1 MEVVNAIGTTGAD
14 QMSVVAIDYGNASES
29 SSRAVSRF
37 LSLGQMDDLET
48 VFHAIQT
55 LHGQE
60 ETSRA
65 KASVWLTEFQKSV
78 HAWQICDQIIHER
91 RSVTSMYFA
100 SQTMRHKILF
110 DFKELPVDSYGSLR
124 DSLITHLMK
133 VNCSDSK
140 ESVIMTQLALA
151 LVDLYLQVPNWP
163 NFIAEL
169 LGKFSNNQ
177 NDRTLILLCLLKVCP
192 EEARN
197 QQVRVGQNRR
207 NQVEAELA
215 SVATEVLKFLAHLC
229 QAYQK
234 NEDVIRRSILC
245 LSSWLQN
252 PQVPTNQL
260 ADNPILKST
269 LTVLQNPSA
278 AEFEVIDAAAEC
290 ISSALYRVEDVDQ
303 NQTFAKVLQEGVF
316 GMVDAYKKAEA
327 AEDYNKMQHYGRVF
341 VEAGETFLES
351 VVRCPGPCGLGDL
364 RIFDL
369 MLMLVESNDYNL
381 LDMTFNV
388 WYRLSEYL
396 FQGIEDDDA
405 LASFKPYVRRYMK
418 ALLGHCRYESDITEL
433 PDPNDDFG
441 ELRTKISDSIKDV
454 LFIIG
459 VEECMHI
466 VSDYYQTVEKT
477 WCEVEA
483 AVFFFSSIV
492 HNILPN
498 EETFVPSMLDTVIK
512 TPDDAHPAL
521 LQTMIDLLENAEEW
535 IRAHPACLEAV
546 MEWLIRRL
554 RDQRF
559 AIQAAKTVSTIC
571 ERNYSLLAKYFQPL
585 FSIITEYESV
595 IDKGVV
601 LETAGEAL
609 LQACACLINDL
620 PFEEFI
626 PKFEVLIRRQTEN
639 LHRLCVTTDHKN
651 PPTFRKRDS
660 RTDQSWALLAANPIT
675 WLDRISC
682 VYRYVKPWGEQ
693 EAVKAAGGHLA
704 DDVMHLVEQTWKV
717 LLLTMNTFMRD
728 VHVIE
733 HSCRAVRFVIRS
745 LALRSAPIVKE
756 LVHTMV
762 QIYQTFQ
769 HSCFLYLGSI
779 LVDEYGGQEMF
790 QQELLEMMQLLAS
803 YSFKV
808 LQGEHG
814 FRNNPDTVDDLF
826 RMGIRFL
833 QRAPVVFICAP
844 ICDLMFQ
851 CGIKGMQVDHQDAN
865 RSVTLFFDEV
875 VNFITDSEKRRFQSE
890 GLQAGRA
897 LYQRYGAEMTASAL
911 TGAIFYVSG
920 GLKKDLCEVID
931 GVRRVNEQ
939 AFDVYLRQA
948 VELLPHDTVCSA
960 TQEQL
965 REFHAKVLKTRSRRE
980 LASQVR
986 DLCAYYR

>member
-1 MEVVNAIGTTGAD
+1 MNDV
-14 QMSVVAIDYGNASES
+14 
-29 SSRAVSRF
+29 
-37 LSLGQMDDLET
+37 ET
-48 VFHAIQT
+48 VFDAIQT
-55 LHGQE
+55 LHGQDE
-60 ETSRA
+60 SSRA

-78 HAWQICDQIIHER
+78 HAWQICDRIIHER
-91 RSVTSMYFA
+91 RSITSMYFA
-100 SQTMRHKILF
+100 SQTMRQKILF

-124 DSLITHLMK
+124 DSLITHLLK
-133 VNCSDSK
+133 VNCTDSK
-140 ESVIMTQLALA
+140 ESVIMTQLCLA

-169 LGKFSNNQ
+169 LSKFSNNQ

-207 NQVEAELA
+207 NEVEAELA
-215 SVATEVLKFLAHLC
+215 IVTSEVLNFLAHLC
-229 QAYQK
+229 HTYQK
-234 NEDVIRRSILC
+234 NEDIIRRSILC

-260 ADNPILKST
+260 ADNPILQST
-269 LTVLQNPSA
+269 LTVLQNPNA
-278 AEFEVIDAAAEC
+278 TEFEVLDAASEC
-290 ISSALYRVEDVDQ
+290 ISSALYRVEDVDA
-303 NQTFAKVLQEGVF
+303 NQAFAKVLQAGVF
-316 GMVDAYKKAEA
+316 KMIDAYKRAEE

-341 VEAGETFLES
+341 VEAGETFLEC

-364 RIFDL
+364 RTFDL
-369 MLMLVESNDYNL
+369 MILLVESRELQL

-396 FQGIEDDDA
+396 FQGIDDDDV
-405 LASFKPYVRRYMK
+405 LSVFKPYVKRYLQ
-418 ALLGHCRYESDITEL
+418 ALLKHCRYEAETTEL

-454 LFIIG
+454 LFIVG

-466 VSDYYQTVEKT
+466 VSEYYANVQKVWYEI
-477 WCEVEA
+477 EA

-492 HNILPN
+492 HNIRPS
-498 EETFVPSMLDTVIK
+498 EETFVPSMLDIVVK
-512 TPDDAHPAL
+512 TQDDAHPAL

-535 IRAHPACLEAV
+535 IRAHPACLDAV

-559 AIQAAKTVSTIC
+559 AVQAAKTVSTIC
-571 ERNYSLLAKYFQPL
+571 EKNYSVLSKYFQPL
-585 FSIITEYESV
+585 ITMITEYETA
-595 IDKGVV
+595 IEKGAV
-601 LETAGEAL
+601 LETASEAL
-609 LQACACLINDL
+609 LQACSCLINDL
-620 PFEEFI
+620 PFEELS
-626 PKFEVLIRRQTEN
+626 PKFEILIRRQNEN
-639 LHRLCVTTDHKN
+639 LHRLCATSNHKQ
-651 PPTFRKRDS
+651 PTQFRKRDS
-660 RTDQSWALLAANPIT
+660 RTDQSWTSLASNPIT

-682 VYRYVKPWGEQ
+682 VYRYVKPWGDQ
-693 EAVKAAGGHLA
+693 EAVKASGGHVA
-704 DDVMHLVEQTWKV
+704 DTVMHLVEETWKV
-717 LLLTMNTFMRD
+717 LLLAMKTFMRD
-728 VHVIE
+728 VCVIE

-745 LALRSAPIVKE
+745 LGLRSAPIVKE

-762 QIYQTFQ
+762 EIYQNHQ

-779 LVDEYGGQEMF
+779 LIDEYGGMETF
-790 QQELLEMMQLLAS
+790 QQELLDMMQLLAS
-803 YSFKV
+803 YSFKI
-808 LQGEHG
+808 LQNEHG

-833 QRAPVVFICAP
+833 QRAPIVFICAP

-875 VNFITDSEKRRFQSE
+875 VNFITDNQKRQINTQ
-890 GLQAGRA
+890 GMQAGVA
-897 LYQRYGAEMTASAL
+897 LYLRYGAQLTSSAL
-911 TGAIFYVSG
+911 SGTLFYVSG
-920 GLKKDLCEVID
+920 GLKKDLCEVMD
-931 GVRRVNEQ
+931 GVRRVNEE
-939 AFDVYLRQA
+939 AFGDYLRQA
-948 VELLPHDTVCSA
+948 IELLPHDTVCSA